1 MADIPSQ
8 FEEKHKNE
16 RQATVESTF
25 KVSLPFAMKITMS
38 TEFQRESGFVDGI
51 FSWLAAEYIQ
61 NLLGYISSGPD
72 LRFRGRSP

>member
-16 RQATVESTF
+16 QQATVESTF
-25 KVSLPFAMKITMS
+25 KVSLTFARKITIS
-38 TEFQRESGFVDGI
+38 TGFQRESGFVDGI

-61 NLLGYISSGPD
+61 NLLGYISGCPD
-72 LRFRGRSP
+72 LRLRGRSP